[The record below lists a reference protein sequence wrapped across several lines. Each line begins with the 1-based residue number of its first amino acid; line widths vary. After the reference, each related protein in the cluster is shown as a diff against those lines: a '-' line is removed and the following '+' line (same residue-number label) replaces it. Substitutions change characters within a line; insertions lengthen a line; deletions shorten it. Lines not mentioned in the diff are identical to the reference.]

1 MVLLVVIPL
10 SQMKY
15 NCSSQCLAFIWGLC
29 LFCGNIFP
37 SASVFGDDFVRRIV
51 GGKETEANE
60 WPWMVALL
68 SVGEDNPADSQF
80 CGGALIH
87 PWWVITASHC
97 LTSESA
103 DSFEVAIGIRDL
115 RNDPEK
121 SYRRIGIQE
130 IYLHPAYETALDPS
144 IDGDIALLRLAEPV
158 FDIPVLPLVHQYE
171 LIQPGV
177 NGTVIGWGKTTD
189 GGHASDVLLEVELP
203 IVSQEEAN
211 ATEAYDTDLS
221 ADMLPAGFIEGG
233 KDSCEGDSGGP
244 LVVPMENGEWGLAGI
259 VSFGSPLGC
268 AAPDAHGIYASVPY
282 FYDEIMGLMYSSY
295 DQWRLENQLESI
307 QGDKDEDGILDF
319 AEYAFGSDPSSGA
332 DRPQFKFVQTS
343 GPTGELLPGIQFKRA
358 RNNQEVRYVVESSMD
373 LQTWSSVE
381 DGAFD
386 ATSNEDWVFKTSNP
400 IASRKAQFLRV
411 RVEPPRD
418 APVPEFFQ
426 HAIRLKGNLNNVRD
440 FVYSGTQTAESVTL
454 QYAVDQLSFEPK
466 VTILDEL
473 TGQMLSVATE
483 HQEGE
488 IRHTF
493 LSAPGK
499 SYRIRLS
506 GIHEGATGNYHFNI
520 PPIELSEDASDLD
533 IESIAVGD
541 VVAGVLEATDLIEQ
555 GAYSDGYL
563 LTDLTAG
570 DVIRITMKS
579 GPENPGFLPTI
590 LVFDWDSFNDVVDSF
605 DQDSNEVSV
614 TFTAQ
619 EGLDYLISVGHLEE
633 NQIGEYILSVELQ

>member
-1 MVLLVVIPL
+1 MVVIL
-10 SQMKY
+10 LRQMKF
-15 NCSSQCLAFIWGLC
+15 NCFSQCLAFIWGLC
-29 LFCGNIFP
+29 LLYGNIFS
-37 SASVFGDDFVRRIV
+37 SASALGDDFVRRIV

-68 SVGEDNPADSQF
+68 SVGEDNPAESQF

-97 LTSESA
+97 LTSGSA

-115 RNDPEK
+115 RNDPES
-121 SYRRIGIQE
+121 SYRRIGIE
-130 IYLHPAYETALDPS
+130 EVYLHPAYETALDPS

-221 ADMLPAGFIEGG
+221 VDMLPAGFIEGG

-244 LVVPMENGEWGLAGI
+244 FVVPMGNGEWGLAGI

-268 AAPDAHGIYASVPY
+268 AAPNAHGIYASVPF
-282 FYDEIMGLMYSSY
+282 FYGEIMSLMYSSY
-295 DQWRLENQLESI
+295 DQWRLENQVESI
-307 QGDKDEDGILDF
+307 QGDKDEDGVLDF
-319 AEYAFGSDPSSGA
+319 AEYAFGSDPSNGA

-343 GPTGELLPGIQFKRA
+343 GPRGELLPGIQFKRA
-358 RNNQEVRYVVESSMD
+358 RSHEEVRYVVESSMD
-373 LQTWSSVE
+373 LQTWSSIE
-381 DGAFD
+381 DGIFD
-386 ATSNEDWVFKTSNP
+386 ATDNEEWIFKTSNP
-400 IASRKAQFLRV
+400 ITSHEAQFLRI

-418 APVPEFFQ
+418 APAPEFFQ
-426 HAIRLKGNLNNVRD
+426 HAIRLKGNLNNIRD
-440 FVYSGTQTAESVTL
+440 FVYSANQTVESVTL
-454 QYAVDQLSFEPK
+454 QYAVDQKAFEPK
-466 VTILDEL
+466 VTILDEE
-473 TGQMLSVATE
+473 TGQILSVATE

-493 LSAPGK
+493 LTTPDK

-506 GIHEGATGNYHFNI
+506 GMDDTATGPYHFNI
-520 PPIELSEDASDLD
+520 PPVDPSDDESDLD
-533 IESIAVGD
+533 TENIAVGD

-555 GAYSDGYL
+555 GEYGDDYL
-563 LTDLTAG
+563 LTGLTAG
-570 DVIRITMKS
+570 DVIRITLKA
-579 GPENPGFLPTI
+579 GPENPALLPTI
-590 LVFDWDSFNDVVDSF
+590 TLYDWSFFNYIADSF
-605 DQDSNEVSV
+605 DQESNEVSV

-619 EGLDYLISVGHLEE
+619 EGLDYLIAVGHLEE

>member
-1 MVLLVVIPL
+1 
-10 SQMKY
+10 MKF

-29 LFCGNIFP
+29 LLYGNIFS
-37 SASVFGDDFVRRIV
+37 SASALGDDFVRRIV

-115 RNDPEK
+115 RNDPEN
-121 SYRRIGIQE
+121 SYQRIGIDE

-244 LVVPMENGEWGLAGI
+244 FVVPMENGEWGLAGI

-268 AAPDAHGIYASVPY
+268 AAPNAHGIYASVPY
-282 FYDEIMGLMYSSY
+282 FYDEIMGLIYSSY
-295 DQWRLENQLESI
+295 DQWRFENQVESI

-319 AEYAFGSDPSSGA
+319 AEYAFGSDPSNGA
-332 DRPQFKFVQTS
+332 DRPQFKFVPTT
-343 GPTGELLPGIQFKRA
+343 GPRGELLPGIQFKRA
-358 RNNQEVRYVVESSMD
+358 RSNQEVRYVVESSID

-386 ATSNEDWVFKTSNP
+386 ATDHDQWVFRTSNP
-400 IASRKAQFLRV
+400 ITSRESQFLRI

-418 APVPEFFQ
+418 APIPKFFQ
-426 HAIRLKGNLNNVRD
+426 HAIRLKGNLNNFRD
-440 FVYSGTQTAESVTL
+440 FVYSANQTVESVTL
-454 QYAVDQLSFEPK
+454 QFVVSQKAFEPK
-466 VTILDEL
+466 VTILDEA
-473 TGQMLSVATE
+473 TGQILSVATE

-493 LSAPGK
+493 LTIPDK
-499 SYRIRLS
+499 NYRIRLS
-506 GIHEGATGNYHFNI
+506 GIDDTATGPYHFNI
-520 PPIELSEDASDLD
+520 PPIDTSDDESDLYT
-533 IESIAVGD
+533 ESVAVDD
-541 VVAGVLEATDLIEQ
+541 VVVGVLEATDLIEQ
-555 GAYSDGYL
+555 GQYGDDYL
-563 LTDLTAG
+563 LTGLTAG
-570 DVIRITMKS
+570 DVIRITLKA
-579 GPENPGFLPTI
+579 GPENPALLPAI
-590 LVFDWDSFNDVVDSF
+590 IVYDWNFFNHVADSF
-605 DQDSNEVSV
+605 DQESNEVSV

-619 EGLDYLISVGHLEE
+619 EGLDYLIAVGHLEE

>member
-1 MVLLVVIPL
+1 
-10 SQMKY
+10 MKF
-15 NCSSQCLAFIWGLC
+15 NCSWQCLAFIWGLC
-29 LFCGNIFP
+29 LLYGNIFS
-37 SASVFGDDFVRRIV
+37 SASALGDDFVRRIV

-115 RNDPEK
+115 RNDPEN
-121 SYRRIGIQE
+121 SYQRIGIDE

-244 LVVPMENGEWGLAGI
+244 FVVPMENGEWGLAGI

-268 AAPDAHGIYASVPY
+268 AAPNAHGIYASVPY
-282 FYDEIMGLMYSSY
+282 FYDEIMGLIYSSY
-295 DQWRLENQLESI
+295 DQWRFENQVESI

-319 AEYAFGSDPSSGA
+319 AEYAFGSDPSNGA
-332 DRPQFKFVQTS
+332 DRPQFKFVPTT
-343 GPTGELLPGIQFKRA
+343 GPRGELLPGIQFKRA
-358 RNNQEVRYVVESSMD
+358 RSNQEVRYVVESSID

-386 ATSNEDWVFKTSNP
+386 ATDHDQWVFRTSNP
-400 IASRKAQFLRV
+400 ITSRESQFLRI

-418 APVPEFFQ
+418 APIPKFFQ
-426 HAIRLKGNLNNVRD
+426 HAIRLKGNLNNFRD
-440 FVYSGTQTAESVTL
+440 FVYSANQTVESVTL
-454 QYAVDQLSFEPK
+454 QFVVSQKAFEPK
-466 VTILDEL
+466 VTILDEA
-473 TGQMLSVATE
+473 TGQILSVATE

-493 LSAPGK
+493 LTIPDK
-499 SYRIRLS
+499 NYRIRLS
-506 GIHEGATGNYHFNI
+506 GIDDTATGPYHFNI
-520 PPIELSEDASDLD
+520 PPIDTSDDESDLYT
-533 IESIAVGD
+533 ESVAVDD
-541 VVAGVLEATDLIEQ
+541 VVVGVLEATDLIEQ
-555 GAYSDGYL
+555 GQYGDDYL
-563 LTDLTAG
+563 LTGLTAG
-570 DVIRITMKS
+570 DVIRITLKA
-579 GPENPGFLPTI
+579 GPENPALLPAI
-590 LVFDWDSFNDVVDSF
+590 IVYDWNFFNHVADSF
-605 DQDSNEVSV
+605 DQESNEVSV

-619 EGLDYLISVGHLEE
+619 EGLDYLIAVGHLEE

>member
-1 MVLLVVIPL
+1 
-10 SQMKY
+10 MKF

-29 LFCGNIFP
+29 LLYGNIFS
-37 SASVFGDDFVRRIV
+37 SASALGDDFVRRIV

-115 RNDPEK
+115 RNDPEN
-121 SYRRIGIQE
+121 SYQRIGIDE

-244 LVVPMENGEWGLAGI
+244 FVVPMENGEWGLAGI

-268 AAPDAHGIYASVPY
+268 AAPNAHGIYASVPY
-282 FYDEIMGLMYSSY
+282 FYDEIMGLIYSSY
-295 DQWRLENQLESI
+295 DQWRFENQVESI

-319 AEYAFGSDPSSGA
+319 AEYAFGSDPSNGA
-332 DRPQFKFVQTS
+332 DRPQFKFV
-343 GPTGELLPGIQFKRA
+343 PTPGLRGELLPGIQFKRA
-358 RNNQEVRYVVESSMD
+358 RSNQEVRYVVESSID

-386 ATSNEDWVFKTSNP
+386 ATDHDQWVFRTSNP
-400 IASRKAQFLRV
+400 ITSRESQFLRI

-418 APVPEFFQ
+418 APIPKFFQ
-426 HAIRLKGNLNNVRD
+426 HAIRLKGNLNNFRD
-440 FVYSGTQTAESVTL
+440 FVYSANQTVESVTL
-454 QYAVDQLSFEPK
+454 QFVVGQKAFEPK
-466 VTILDEL
+466 VTILDEA
-473 TGQMLSVATE
+473 TGQILSVATE

-493 LSAPGK
+493 LTIPDK
-499 SYRIRLS
+499 NYRIRLS
-506 GIHEGATGNYHFNI
+506 GIDDTATGPYHFNM
-520 PPIELSEDASDLD
+520 PPIDTSDDESDLYT
-533 IESIAVGD
+533 ESIAVDD
-541 VVAGVLEATDLIEQ
+541 VVVGVLEATDLIEQ
-555 GAYSDGYL
+555 GQYGDDYL
-563 LTDLTAG
+563 LTGLTAG
-570 DVIRITMKS
+570 DVIRITLKA
-579 GPENPGFLPTI
+579 GPENPALLPAI
-590 LVFDWDSFNDVVDSF
+590 IVYDWNFFNHVADSF
-605 DQDSNEVSV
+605 DQESNEVSV

-619 EGLDYLISVGHLEE
+619 EGLDYLIAVGHLEE
-633 NQIGEYILSVELQ
+633 NQMGEYILSVELQ

>member
-1 MVLLVVIPL
+1 
-10 SQMKY
+10 MKF

-29 LFCGNIFP
+29 LLYGNIFS
-37 SASVFGDDFVRRIV
+37 SASALGDDFVRRIV

-115 RNDPEK
+115 RNDPEN
-121 SYRRIGIQE
+121 SYQRIGIDE

-244 LVVPMENGEWGLAGI
+244 FVVPMENGEWGLAGI

-268 AAPDAHGIYASVPY
+268 AASNAHGIYASVPY
-282 FYDEIMGLMYSSY
+282 FYDEIMGLIYSSY
-295 DQWRLENQLESI
+295 DQWRFENQVESI

-319 AEYAFGSDPSSGA
+319 AEYAFGSDPSNGA
-332 DRPQFKFVQTS
+332 DRPQFKFVPTT
-343 GPTGELLPGIQFKRA
+343 GPRGELLPGIQFKRA
-358 RNNQEVRYVVESSMD
+358 RSNQEVRYVVESSID

-386 ATSNEDWVFKTSNP
+386 ATDHDQWVFRTSNP
-400 IASRKAQFLRV
+400 ITSRESQFLRI

-418 APVPEFFQ
+418 APIPKFFQ
-426 HAIRLKGNLNNVRD
+426 HAIRLKGNLNNFRD
-440 FVYSGTQTAESVTL
+440 FVYSANQTVESVTL
-454 QYAVDQLSFEPK
+454 QFVVSQKAFEPK
-466 VTILDEL
+466 VTILDEA
-473 TGQMLSVATE
+473 TGQILSVATE

-493 LSAPGK
+493 LTIPDK
-499 SYRIRLS
+499 NYRIRLS
-506 GIHEGATGNYHFNI
+506 GIDDTATGPYHFNI
-520 PPIELSEDASDLD
+520 PPIDTSDDESDLYT
-533 IESIAVGD
+533 ESIAVDD

-555 GAYSDGYL
+555 GQYGDDYL
-563 LTDLTAG
+563 LTGLTAG
-570 DVIRITMKS
+570 DVIRITLKA
-579 GPENPGFLPTI
+579 GPENPALLPAI
-590 LVFDWDSFNDVVDSF
+590 IVYDWNFFNHVADSF
-605 DQDSNEVSV
+605 DQESNEVSV

-619 EGLDYLISVGHLEE
+619 EGLDYLIAVGHLEE
-633 NQIGEYILSVELQ
+633 NQIGEYILSVELH